1 MGVNPANRL
10 VFRHIHLHICL
21 YGDKTG
27 RASGINIV
35 INPIADYFCTDIIG
49 GISKRHASPRANY
62 RGRDIRTG
70 RWVADMGV
78 CWKPHIYRAYVRF
91 GRRSLRG
98 Y

>member
-10 VFRHIHLHICL
+10 VFRHIHLHIRF
-21 YGDKTG
+21 YGDKIG
-27 RASGINIV
+27 RSSRINIV
-35 INPIADYFCTDIIG
+35 INPIADYFCADIIG
-49 GISKRHASPRANY
+49 GLPERHAPPRANY

-78 CWKPHIYRAYVRF
+78 RWKPHIYRAYVRF